1 MMQDKFFI
9 IWQRLD
15 DTQEV
20 VVSEFVSAQEAKFF
34 FTLLAST
41 PTERSFIA
49 FIKGSKVLVRL

>member
-20 VVSEFVSAQEAKFF
+20 VVSEFASAQEAKFF

-41 PTERSFIA
+41 PTQRSFIA
-49 FIKGSKVLVRL
+49 LIRGTKVLAKL

>member
-15 DTQEV
+15 DSQEV
-20 VVSEFVSAQEAKFF
+20 VVSEFASAQEAKFF

-49 FIKGSKVLVRL
+49 FIKGIKVLVRL

>member
-20 VVSEFVSAQEAKFF
+20 VVSEFASAQEAKFF
-34 FTLLAST
+34 CTLLAST
-41 PTERSFIA
+41 PKERSFIA
-49 FIKGSKVLVRL
+49 FIKGIKVLAKL